1 MENLALSEP
10 VIEIEDF
17 EFGQQV
23 LNFILQDKQL
33 ARAMR
38 KGTAD
43 ELNKSG
49 FIDDVGWIGNTP
61 ALIRCYVLIPIPA
74 QMIRFDRACSAEM
87 QEASAKPGHIMGD
100 QTLKLRG
107 NQKCSQIQ

>member
-1 MENLALSEP
+1 MENLAPSEP
-10 VIEIEDF
+10 VIEIEEF
-17 EFGQQV
+17 EFGKQV

-49 FIDDVGWIGNTP
+49 FCDDVGWIGHP
-61 ALIRCYVLIPIPA
+61 PEIIRCYVMMPIPV
-74 QMIRFDRACSAEM
+74 QMLRFDRDFSEEM
-87 QEASAKPGHIMGD
+87 QEASAKPGHIIGD
-100 QTLKLRG
+100 QTLKP
-107 NQKCSQIQ
+107 